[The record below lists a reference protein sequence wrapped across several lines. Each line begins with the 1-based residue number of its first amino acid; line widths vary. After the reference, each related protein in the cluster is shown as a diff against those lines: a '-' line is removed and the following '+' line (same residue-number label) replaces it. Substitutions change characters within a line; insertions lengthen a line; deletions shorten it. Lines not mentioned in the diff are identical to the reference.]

1 MPRLARRGE
10 KPDTFTG
17 LALAPNEGRTV
28 KGARMKKHQ
37 TPASPKADA
46 NTGFKLGFDSEA
58 AFVIGLDG
66 EKYDG
71 TEGDLAS
78 MAARYI
84 EQERIERER
93 LFDGLKRAA
102 EFQGKCEDDAAE
114 FVALYW
120 SGYDGKSNTLCLE
133 KFERWLQDHEP
144 LDRWFYIHLIE
155 AAGAK
160 ALELGYSQHKSDIAK
175 SKNAQP
181 RAWVLSEWH
190 NRTDKGQSKASF
202 ARQYAPIVKKRFPKD
217 SAAVTPDTIAREWLP
232 KAKKAAPK

>member
-1 MPRLARRGE
+1 
-10 KPDTFTG
+10 
-17 LALAPNEGRTV
+17 
-28 KGARMKKHQ
+28 MKKHQ

-58 AFVIGLDG
+58 AFVIGPDG

-71 TEGDLAS
+71 TEGDLAN
-78 MAARYI
+78 MVARYI

-133 KFERWLQDHEP
+133 KFERWLQDHE
-144 LDRWFYIHLIE
+144 R
-155 AAGAK
+155 
-160 ALELGYSQHKSDIAK
+160 
-175 SKNAQP
+175 
-181 RAWVLSEWH
+181 R
-190 NRTDKGQSKASF
+190 
-202 ARQYAPIVKKRFPKD
+202 
-217 SAAVTPDTIAREWLP
+217 ARERWSLAIRNTSPTLP
-232 KAKKAAPK
+232 NPRMPSLAPGCCQSGKTGPTKGRARLHLHGNMPR